1 MKYYYNRET
10 ERKCLSAAAI
20 LARQQ
25 LHQDIPVC
33 VCGDLK
39 QNLRCWLKVPGK
51 FPTLKYVLHFA
62 KPENKGIEQ
71 EQLFCHTYTQ

>member
-39 QNLRCWLKVPGK
+39 QNLRC
-51 FPTLKYVLHFA
+51 
-62 KPENKGIEQ
+62 
-71 EQLFCHTYTQ
+71 